1 MMELYWASGSPYAW
15 RVMLTLEHK
24 RLPYE
29 SRLLSFSAGDTKSE
43 WFRALN
49 PRGRVPVL
57 RDGAYVLSESLA
69 IMTYLDRKVPG
80 EPLFGRTPEEAGR
93 VQQAI
98 SEYSAYVDPAVE
110 GFIIPLYFGGASERA
125 QELEQHAATLHAE
138 LAVLEGR
145 LRVHPYV
152 VGDAL
157 TAADFVW
164 LPHVKSLERAAG
176 KEAARPFEF
185 GFLPLAE
192 HYAAVAA
199 WVARMEALPGYERTY
214 PPHWK

>member
-1 MMELYWASGSPYAW
+1 MIELYWASGSPYAW

-29 SRLLSFSAGDTKSE
+29 SRLLSFSQGDTQSE

-57 RDGAYVLSESLA
+57 RDGSYVLSESLA
-69 IMTYLDRKVPG
+69 IMTYLDRKIP
-80 EPLFGRTPEEAGR
+80 EPPLFGRTPEETGR
-93 VQQAI
+93 VHHAI
-98 SEYSAYVDPAVE
+98 SEYGSYVDHALE
-110 GFIIPLYFGGASERA
+110 GFIIPLYFGGASERGE
-125 QELEQHAATLHAE
+125 ELEQHAATLHSE
-138 LAVLEGR
+138 LSVLEGR
-145 LRVHPYV
+145 LRAHPYV
-152 VGDAL
+152 AGDAL

-164 LPHVKSLERAAG
+164 LPHVKSLERAAS
-176 KEAARPFEF
+176 KEAAIPFAF
-185 GFLPLAE
+185 GFLPLGE
-192 HYAAVAA
+192 HYPALAA

>member
-1 MMELYWASGSPYAW
+1 MIELYWASGSPYAW

-24 RLPYE
+24 RVPYQ
-29 SRLLSFSAGDTKSE
+29 SHLLSFSNGDTKSD

-57 RDGAYVLSESLA
+57 RDGSYVLAESLA
-69 IMTYLDRKVPG
+69 IMAYLDRKFPA
-80 EPLFGRTPEEAGR
+80 EPLFGRTNEEAGR
-93 VQQAI
+93 VQFAI

-125 QELEQHAATLHAE
+125 EELVKHAATLHEE
-138 LAVLEGR
+138 LAVLDAQ
-145 LRVHPYV
+145 LRAHPYL
-152 VGDAL
+152 GSDAA

-164 LPHVKSLERAAG
+164 FPHIKSLERAAG
-176 KEAARPFEF
+176 KEAAKPFEF
-185 GFLPLAE
+185 GFLPLGQR
-192 HYAAVAA
+192 YPAVAA
-199 WVARMEALPGYERTY
+199 WLARIEALPGYERTY